1 MGVAITL
8 VFALIIGGLFFKRQ
22 NESALEEL
30 DSLIHSIFNRE
41 ENPVIRDEL
50 KDEYEE
56 LIKDIK
62 EQEKALNDSIKEI
75 NVYQRELN
83 LAYKSVLA
91 KTTELEYSNTIL
103 EKRVNSLSQLNA
115 ISQTVLSEL
124 DLDKIIGIIM
134 DAYFV
139 LADVK
144 KIALYLWEDDRL
156 VNKIFKGNIKG
167 VRDYRVNTKTLDK
180 DSLYERIVN
189 DIEEKDEKAVYSK
202 LSVKGKD
209 VGVIYI
215 ISNTN
220 DEEDNL
226 EEANSET
233 ISALAMQVA
242 IALNNSIMYSELAI
256 KERIAKELSI
266 AANIQKNLLPKELKI
281 SFALD
286 LAEYFKPAKEIG
298 GDYYDYNFI
307 DDTSLFLTIGDVS
320 GKGIP
325 AALLMTSIRATL
337 KSLCHTYN
345 SVDDMLIKLNYFMCK
360 DMSEEM
366 FVTIFHSHFNN
377 QTKTLTYSNAGHNP
391 LLVYKAK
398 EIRVEEEN
406 VKGTAIG
413 FLEGYKY
420 KLGKIVLNEGD
431 VLLYYTDG
439 ITEAE
444 NANKELFGI
453 ERLKRVLLENS
464 YKSAQSIKEEI
475 LKEVDNFREG
485 YEQVDDITLLVVK
498 I

>member
-91 KTTELEYSNTIL
+91 KTTELGYSNTIL

-266 AANIQKNLLPKELKI
+266 AANIQKNLLPKALKI

-345 SVDDMLIKLNYFMCK
+345 SVDDMLIKLNYF
-360 DMSEEM
+360 
-366 FVTIFHSHFNN
+366 
-377 QTKTLTYSNAGHNP
+377 
-391 LLVYKAK
+391 LL
-398 EIRVEEEN
+398 
-406 VKGTAIG
+406 
-413 FLEGYKY
+413 L
-420 KLGKIVLNEGD
+420 
-431 VLLYYTDG
+431 
-439 ITEAE
+439 
-444 NANKELFGI
+444 
-453 ERLKRVLLENS
+453 
-464 YKSAQSIKEEI
+464 
-475 LKEVDNFREG
+475 
-485 YEQVDDITLLVVK
+485 
-498 I
+498 

>member
-1 MGVAITL
+1 MGIAITL
-8 VFALIIGGLFFKRQ
+8 VFALVVGGLFFKRQ
-22 NESALEEL
+22 NESALEEME
-30 DSLIHSIFNRE
+30 DLISSILNRE
-41 ENPVIRDEL
+41 ENPEIRDEL

-56 LIKDIK
+56 LITNIKD
-62 EQEKALNDSIKEI
+62 QEEALNESIKEV

-115 ISQTVLSEL
+115 IGQTVLSEL

-144 KIALYLWEDDRL
+144 KIALYLWEDERL
-156 VNKIFKGNIKG
+156 VNKVFKGNLKG
-167 VRDYRVNTKTLDK
+167 VKDYRINFKTTSRDE
-180 DSLYERIVN
+180 LYERISN
-189 DIEEKDEKAVYSK
+189 DIEEIDEKVTFSK

-215 ISNTN
+215 ISNSNN
-220 DEEDNL
+220 DEDL
-226 EEANSET
+226 EEDDTET

-281 SFALD
+281 NFDLD
-286 LAEYFKPAKEIG
+286 LSEYFKPAKEIG

-307 DDTSLFLTIGDVS
+307 DDNSLFLTIGDVS

-325 AALLMTSIRATL
+325 AALLMTTIRATL

-345 SVDDMLIKLNYFMCK
+345 SVDDMLIKLNNFMCK

-366 FVTIFHSHFNN
+366 FVTIFHSHFNHT
-377 QTKTLTYSNAGHNP
+377 TKVLTYSNAGHNP

-398 EIRVEEEN
+398 EVRVEEEN

-413 FLEGYKY
+413 FVEGYKY
-420 KLGKIVLNEGD
+420 RLGKINLNEGD
-431 VLLYYTDG
+431 ILLYYTDG

-444 NANKELFGI
+444 NAEKELFGM
-453 ERLKRVLLENS
+453 ERLKRVFLENS
-464 YKSAQSIKEEI
+464 YKSAQEIKTEI
-475 LKEVDNFREG
+475 LKELDRFRDG
-485 YEQVDDITLLVVK
+485 FEQNDDITLIVVK

>member
-215 ISNTN
+215 ISNTK
-220 DEEDNL
+220 DRIVFL
-226 EEANSET
+226 GLLYVLLCVSLYC
-233 ISALAMQVA
+233 ALA
-242 IALNNSIMYSELAI
+242 NDS
-256 KERIAKELSI
+256 
-266 AANIQKNLLPKELKI
+266 
-281 SFALD
+281 
-286 LAEYFKPAKEIG
+286 
-298 GDYYDYNFI
+298 
-307 DDTSLFLTIGDVS
+307 
-320 GKGIP
+320 
-325 AALLMTSIRATL
+325 
-337 KSLCHTYN
+337 
-345 SVDDMLIKLNYFMCK
+345 
-360 DMSEEM
+360 
-366 FVTIFHSHFNN
+366 
-377 QTKTLTYSNAGHNP
+377 
-391 LLVYKAK
+391 
-398 EIRVEEEN
+398 
-406 VKGTAIG
+406 
-413 FLEGYKY
+413 
-420 KLGKIVLNEGD
+420 
-431 VLLYYTDG
+431 
-439 ITEAE
+439 
-444 NANKELFGI
+444 
-453 ERLKRVLLENS
+453 
-464 YKSAQSIKEEI
+464 
-475 LKEVDNFREG
+475 
-485 YEQVDDITLLVVK
+485 
-498 I
+498 

>member
-1 MGVAITL
+1 MGIAITL
-8 VFALIIGGLFFKRQ
+8 VVVMILWALVSKRQ
-22 NESALEEL
+22 SEKYLEEIEE
-30 DSLIHSIFNRE
+30 LIKNILNRE
-41 ENPVIRDEL
+41 ENPLVRDEI
-50 KDEYEE
+50 KDDYEE
-56 LIKDIK
+56 LIKNIK
-62 EQEKALNDSIKEI
+62 DQEQALNESIKEVNI
-75 NVYQRELN
+75 YQRELN

-115 ISQTVLSEL
+115 VSQTVLSEL
-124 DLDKIIGIIM
+124 DLDKIISIIM

-144 KIALYLWEDDRL
+144 KIALYLWEEERL
-156 VNKIFKGNIKG
+156 VNKVFKGNLRG
-167 VRDYRVNTKTLDK
+167 VKDYRINFKTTTR
-180 DSLYERIVN
+180 DSLYERIAR
-189 DIEEKDEKAVYSK
+189 DIEEQDEKVHFFK

-215 ISNTN
+215 ISNLN
-220 DEEDNL
+220 SENEIEED
-226 EEANSET
+226 NSET
-233 ISALAMQVA
+233 INALAMQVA

-281 SFALD
+281 NFDLD
-286 LAEYFKPAKEIG
+286 LSEYFKPAKEIG

-307 DDTSLFLTIGDVS
+307 DDNSIFLTIGDVS

-345 SVDDMLIKLNYFMCK
+345 SVDDMLIKLNNFMCK

-366 FVTIFHSHFNN
+366 FVTIFHSHFNH
-377 QTKTLTYSNAGHNP
+377 QTKVLTYSNAGHNP

-398 EIRVEEEN
+398 DVSVEEEN

-413 FLEGYKY
+413 FVEGYKY
-420 KLGKIVLNEGD
+420 RLGKINLNQGD
-431 VLLYYTDG
+431 ILLYYTDG

-444 NANKELFGI
+444 NSQKELFGL
-453 ERLKRVLLENS
+453 ERLKRVFLENS
-464 YKSAQSIKEEI
+464 YKTASEIKEEI
-475 LKEVDNFREG
+475 LKELERFRDG
-485 YEQVDDITLLVVK
+485 HEQNDDITLLVVK

>member
-1 MGVAITL
+1 MGIAIAL
-8 VFALIIGGLFFKRQ
+8 VFSLIIGGLFFRSV
-22 NESALEEL
+22 NERYLEEMGELIKNIL
-30 DSLIHSIFNRE
+30 DRE
-41 ENPVIRDEL
+41 ENPQIRDEL
-50 KDEYEE
+50 KDDYEE
-56 LIKDIK
+56 LIKNIK
-62 EQEKALNDSIKEI
+62 DQEEALNESIKEVNI
-75 NVYQRELN
+75 YQRELN

-115 ISQTVLSEL
+115 VSQTVLSEL
-124 DLDKIIGIIM
+124 DLDKIISIIM

-144 KIALYLWEDDRL
+144 KIALYLWEEERL
-156 VNKIFKGNIKG
+156 VNKVFKGNLRGI
-167 VRDYRVNTKTLDK
+167 RDYRINTSTK
-180 DSLYERIVN
+180 DELYERIAG
-189 DIEEKDEKAVYSK
+189 DIEEKDEKVNFFK

-215 ISNTN
+215 ISNSN
-220 DEEDNL
+220 FENEIEDD
-226 EEANSET
+226 NSET
-233 ISALAMQVA
+233 INALAMQVA

-281 SFALD
+281 NFDLD
-286 LAEYFKPAKEIG
+286 LSEYFKPAKEIG

-307 DDTSLFLTIGDVS
+307 DDNSLFLTIGDVS

-345 SVDDMLIKLNYFMCK
+345 SVDDMLIKLNNFMCK

-366 FVTIFHSHFNN
+366 FVTIFHSHFNY
-377 QTKTLTYSNAGHNP
+377 QTKVLTYSNAGHNP

-413 FLEGYKY
+413 FVEGYKY
-420 KLGKIVLNEGD
+420 KLGKINLSEGD
-431 VLLYYTDG
+431 ILLYYTDG

-444 NANKELFGI
+444 NAEKELFGL
-453 ERLKRVLLENS
+453 ERLKRVFLENS
-464 YKSAQSIKEEI
+464 YKTASDIKEEI
-475 LKEVDNFREG
+475 LKELDRFRDG
-485 YEQVDDITLLVVK
+485 YEQNDDITLLVVK

>member
-1 MGVAITL
+1 MGIAITL
-8 VFALIIGGLFFKRQ
+8 VVVMILWALVSKRQ
-22 NESALEEL
+22 SEKYLEEMEE
-30 DSLIHSIFNRE
+30 LIKNILNRE
-41 ENPVIRDEL
+41 ENPHIRDEI
-50 KDEYEE
+50 KDDYEE
-56 LIKDIK
+56 LIKNIK
-62 EQEKALNDSIKEI
+62 DQEEALNESIKEVNI
-75 NVYQRELN
+75 YQRELN

-115 ISQTVLSEL
+115 VSQTVLSEL
-124 DLDKIIGIIM
+124 DLDKIISIIM

-144 KIALYLWEDDRL
+144 KIALYLWEDERL
-156 VNKIFKGNIKG
+156 VNKVFKGNLRG
-167 VRDYRVNTKTLDK
+167 VKDYRINFKTTTR
-180 DSLYERIVN
+180 DSLYERIAR
-189 DIEEKDEKAVYSK
+189 DIEEQDEKVNFFK

-215 ISNTN
+215 ISNLN
-220 DEEDNL
+220 SENEVEED
-226 EEANSET
+226 NSET
-233 ISALAMQVA
+233 INALAMQVA

-281 SFALD
+281 NFDLD
-286 LAEYFKPAKEIG
+286 LSEYFKPAKEIG

-307 DDTSLFLTIGDVS
+307 DDNSIFLTIGDVS

-345 SVDDMLIKLNYFMCK
+345 SVDDMLIKLNNFMCK

-366 FVTIFHSHFNN
+366 FVTIFHSHFNH
-377 QTKTLTYSNAGHNP
+377 QTKVLTYSNAGHNP

-398 EIRVEEEN
+398 DVSVEEEN

-413 FLEGYKY
+413 FVEGYKY
-420 KLGKIVLNEGD
+420 RLGKINLSQGD
-431 VLLYYTDG
+431 ILLYYTDG

-444 NANKELFGI
+444 NSQKELFGL
-453 ERLKRVLLENS
+453 ERLKRVFLENS
-464 YKSAQSIKEEI
+464 YKTASEIKEEI
-475 LKEVDNFREG
+475 LKELERFRDG
-485 YEQVDDITLLVVK
+485 HEQNDDITLLVVK

>member
-1 MGVAITL
+1 MGIAITL
-8 VFALIIGGLFFKRQ
+8 VVVIILWALVSKRQ
-22 NESALEEL
+22 SEKYLEEMEE
-30 DSLIHSIFNRE
+30 LIKSILNRE
-41 ENPVIRDEL
+41 ENPHVRDEI
-50 KDEYEE
+50 KDDYEE
-56 LIKDIK
+56 LIKNIK
-62 EQEKALNDSIKEI
+62 DQEEALNESIKEVNI
-75 NVYQRELN
+75 YQRELN

-115 ISQTVLSEL
+115 VSQTVLSEL
-124 DLDKIIGIIM
+124 DLDKIISIIM

-144 KIALYLWEDDRL
+144 KIALYLWEEERL
-156 VNKIFKGNIKG
+156 VNKVFKGNLRG
-167 VRDYRVNTKTLDK
+167 VKDYRINFKTTTR
-180 DSLYERIVN
+180 DSLYERIAR
-189 DIEEKDEKAVYSK
+189 DIEEQDEKVNFFK

-215 ISNTN
+215 ISNLN
-220 DEEDNL
+220 SENEVEED
-226 EEANSET
+226 NSET
-233 ISALAMQVA
+233 INALAMQVA

-281 SFALD
+281 NFDLD
-286 LAEYFKPAKEIG
+286 LSEYFKPAKEIG

-307 DDTSLFLTIGDVS
+307 DDNSIFLTIGDVS

-325 AALLMTSIRATL
+325 AALLMTTIRATL

-345 SVDDMLIKLNYFMCK
+345 SVDDMLIKLNNFMCK

-366 FVTIFHSHFNN
+366 FVTIFHSHFNH
-377 QTKTLTYSNAGHNP
+377 QTKVLTYSNAGHNP

-398 EIRVEEEN
+398 DIRVEEEN

-413 FLEGYKY
+413 FVEGYKY
-420 KLGKIVLNEGD
+420 RLGKINLSQGD
-431 VLLYYTDG
+431 ILLYYTDG

-444 NANKELFGI
+444 NAQKELFGL
-453 ERLKRVLLENS
+453 ERLKRVFLENS
-464 YKSAQSIKEEI
+464 YKTASEIKEEI
-475 LKEVDNFREG
+475 LKELERFRDG
-485 YEQVDDITLLVVK
+485 HEQNDDITLLVVK

>member
-1 MGVAITL
+1 MGIAITL
-8 VFALIIGGLFFKRQ
+8 VFALIVGGLFIKRQ
-22 NESALEEL
+22 NESAIEEME
-30 DSLIHSIFNRE
+30 DLINSIYNRE
-41 ENPVIRDEL
+41 LNPEIRDEL

-56 LIKDIK
+56 LIKNIK
-62 EQEKALNDSIKEI
+62 DQENALNESIKEV

-91 KTTELEYSNTIL
+91 KTTELEYSNAIL

-124 DLDKIIGIIM
+124 DLDRIINIIM

-139 LADVK
+139 LASVK
-144 KIALYLWEDDRL
+144 KIALYLWEDERL
-156 VNKIFKGNIKG
+156 VNKVFKGNLRSVK
-167 VRDYRVNTKTLDK
+167 DYRINFRTTTR
-180 DSLYERIVN
+180 DSLYERIAR
-189 DIEEKDEKAVYSK
+189 DIEEPEERVNFSK

-209 VGVIYI
+209 IGVIYI
-215 ISNTN
+215 ISSTDI
-220 DEEDNL
+220 DENMEDDN
-226 EEANSET
+226 AET
-233 ISALAMQVA
+233 INALAMQVA

-281 SFALD
+281 NFDLD
-286 LAEYFKPAKEIG
+286 LSEYFKPAKEIG
-298 GDYYDYNFI
+298 GDYYDYNFS
-307 DDTSLFLTIGDVS
+307 DDNSLFLTIGDVS

-337 KSLCHTYN
+337 KILCHTYN
-345 SVDDMLIKLNYFMCK
+345 SVDDMLIKLNNFMCK

-366 FVTIFHSHFNN
+366 FVTIFHSHYNY
-377 QTKTLTYSNAGHNP
+377 QTRVLTYSNAGHNP

-398 EIRVEEEN
+398 EVRVDEEN

-420 KLGKIVLNEGD
+420 KLGKINLNEGD
-431 VLLYYTDG
+431 ILLYYTDG

-444 NANKELFGI
+444 NIDKELFGI
-453 ERLKRVLLENS
+453 ERLKRVFLENS
-464 YKSAQSIKEEI
+464 YKSANEIKDEI
-475 LKEVDNFREG
+475 LKELERFRDG
-485 YEQVDDITLLVVK
+485 HEQNDDITLLVVK

>member
-1 MGVAITL
+1 MGIAITL
-8 VFALIIGGLFFKRQ
+8 VVVMILWALVSKRQ
-22 NESALEEL
+22 SEKYLEEMEE
-30 DSLIHSIFNRE
+30 LIKNILNRE
-41 ENPVIRDEL
+41 ENPLVRDEI
-50 KDEYEE
+50 KDDYEE
-56 LIKDIK
+56 LIKNIK
-62 EQEKALNDSIKEI
+62 DQEQALNESIKEVNI
-75 NVYQRELN
+75 YQRELN

-115 ISQTVLSEL
+115 VSQTVLSEL
-124 DLDKIIGIIM
+124 DLDKIISIIM

-144 KIALYLWEDDRL
+144 KIALYLWEEERL
-156 VNKIFKGNIKG
+156 VNKVFKGNLRG
-167 VRDYRVNTKTLDK
+167 VKDYRINFKTTTR
-180 DSLYERIVN
+180 DSLYERIAR
-189 DIEEKDEKAVYSK
+189 DIEEQDEKVHFFK

-215 ISNTN
+215 ISNLN
-220 DEEDNL
+220 SENEIEED
-226 EEANSET
+226 NSET
-233 ISALAMQVA
+233 INALAMQVA

-281 SFALD
+281 NFDLD
-286 LAEYFKPAKEIG
+286 LSEYFKPAKEIG

-307 DDTSLFLTIGDVS
+307 DDNSIFLTIGDVS

-345 SVDDMLIKLNYFMCK
+345 SVDDMLIKLNNFMCK

-366 FVTIFHSHFNN
+366 FVTIFHSHFNH
-377 QTKTLTYSNAGHNP
+377 QTKVLTYSNAGHNP

-398 EIRVEEEN
+398 DVSVEEEN

-413 FLEGYKY
+413 FVEGYKY
-420 KLGKIVLNEGD
+420 RLGKINLSQGD
-431 VLLYYTDG
+431 ILLYYTDG

-444 NANKELFGI
+444 NSQKELFGL
-453 ERLKRVLLENS
+453 ERLKRVFLENS
-464 YKSAQSIKEEI
+464 YKTASEIKEEI
-475 LKEVDNFREG
+475 LKELERFRDG
-485 YEQVDDITLLVVK
+485 HEQNDDITLLVVK

>member
-1 MGVAITL
+1 MGIAITL
-8 VFALIIGGLFFKRQ
+8 VVVIILWALVSKRQ
-22 NESALEEL
+22 SEKYLEEMEE
-30 DSLIHSIFNRE
+30 LIKNILNRE
-41 ENPVIRDEL
+41 ENPHIRDEI
-50 KDEYEE
+50 KDDYEE
-56 LIKDIK
+56 LIKNIK
-62 EQEKALNDSIKEI
+62 DQEEALNESIKEVNI
-75 NVYQRELN
+75 YQRELN

-115 ISQTVLSEL
+115 VSQTVLSEL
-124 DLDKIIGIIM
+124 DLDKIISIIM

-144 KIALYLWEDDRL
+144 KIALYLWEDERL
-156 VNKIFKGNIKG
+156 VNKVFKGNLRG
-167 VRDYRVNTKTLDK
+167 VKDYRINFKTTTR
-180 DSLYERIVN
+180 DSLYERIAR
-189 DIEEKDEKAVYSK
+189 DIEEQDEKVNFFK

-215 ISNTN
+215 ISNLN
-220 DEEDNL
+220 SENEVEED
-226 EEANSET
+226 NSET
-233 ISALAMQVA
+233 INALAMQVA

-281 SFALD
+281 NFDLD
-286 LAEYFKPAKEIG
+286 LSEYFKPAKEIG

-307 DDTSLFLTIGDVS
+307 DDNSIFLTIGDVS

-345 SVDDMLIKLNYFMCK
+345 SVDDMLIKLNNFMCK

-366 FVTIFHSHFNN
+366 FVTIFHSHYNY
-377 QTKTLTYSNAGHNP
+377 QTKVLTYSNAGHNP

-398 EIRVEEEN
+398 DISVEEEN

-420 KLGKIVLNEGD
+420 RLGKINLSQGD
-431 VLLYYTDG
+431 ILLYYTDG

-444 NANKELFGI
+444 NAQKELFGL
-453 ERLKRVLLENS
+453 ERLKRVFLENS
-464 YKSAQSIKEEI
+464 YKTASEIKEEI
-475 LKEVDNFREG
+475 LKELERFRDG
-485 YEQVDDITLLVVK
+485 HEQNDDITLLVVK

>member
-1 MGVAITL
+1 M
-8 VFALIIGGLFFKRQ
+8 
-22 NESALEEL
+22 S
-30 DSLIHSIFNRE
+30 
-41 ENPVIRDEL
+41 
-50 KDEYEE
+50 
-56 LIKDIK
+56 
-62 EQEKALNDSIKEI
+62 
-75 NVYQRELN
+75 
-83 LAYKSVLA
+83 
-91 KTTELEYSNTIL
+91 
-103 EKRVNSLSQLNA
+103 
-115 ISQTVLSEL
+115 
-124 DLDKIIGIIM
+124 
-134 DAYFV
+134 
-139 LADVK
+139 
-144 KIALYLWEDDRL
+144 
-156 VNKIFKGNIKG
+156 
-167 VRDYRVNTKTLDK
+167 
-180 DSLYERIVN
+180 IVN

>member
-1 MGVAITL
+1 MGIAITL
-8 VFALIIGGLFFKRQ
+8 VVVMILWALVSKRQ
-22 NESALEEL
+22 SEKYLEEMEE
-30 DSLIHSIFNRE
+30 LIKNILNRE
-41 ENPVIRDEL
+41 ENPLVRDEI
-50 KDEYEE
+50 KDDYEE
-56 LIKDIK
+56 LIKNIK
-62 EQEKALNDSIKEI
+62 DQEEALNESIKEVNI
-75 NVYQRELN
+75 YQRELN

-115 ISQTVLSEL
+115 VSQTVLSEL
-124 DLDKIIGIIM
+124 DLDKIISIIM

-144 KIALYLWEDDRL
+144 KIALYLWEEERL
-156 VNKIFKGNIKG
+156 VNKVFKGNLRG
-167 VRDYRVNTKTLDK
+167 VKDYRINFKTTTR
-180 DSLYERIVN
+180 DSLYERIAR
-189 DIEEKDEKAVYSK
+189 DIEEQDEKVHFFK

-215 ISNTN
+215 ISNLN
-220 DEEDNL
+220 SENEIEED
-226 EEANSET
+226 NSET
-233 ISALAMQVA
+233 INALAMQVA

-281 SFALD
+281 NFDLD
-286 LAEYFKPAKEIG
+286 LSEYFKPAKEIG

-307 DDTSLFLTIGDVS
+307 DDNSIFLTIGDVS

-345 SVDDMLIKLNYFMCK
+345 SVDDMLIKLNNFMCK

-366 FVTIFHSHFNN
+366 FVTIFHSHFNH
-377 QTKTLTYSNAGHNP
+377 QTKVLTYSNAGHNP

-398 EIRVEEEN
+398 DVSVEEEN

-413 FLEGYKY
+413 FVEGYKY
-420 KLGKIVLNEGD
+420 RLGKINLSQGD
-431 VLLYYTDG
+431 ILLYYTDG

-444 NANKELFGI
+444 NSQKELFGL
-453 ERLKRVLLENS
+453 ERLKRVFLENS
-464 YKSAQSIKEEI
+464 YKTASEIKEEI
-475 LKEVDNFREG
+475 LKELERFRDG
-485 YEQVDDITLLVVK
+485 HEQNDDITLLVVK

>member
-8 VFALIIGGLFFKRQ
+8 VFALIVGGLLIKRQ
-22 NESALEEL
+22 NEGALEEL
-30 DSLIHSIFNRE
+30 DNLIHSILNRE
-41 ENPVIRDEL
+41 ENPIIRDEL

-124 DLDKIIGIIM
+124 DLDRIIGIIM

-144 KIALYLWEDDRL
+144 KIALYLWEEDKL
-156 VNKIFKGNIKG
+156 VNKIFKGNIRG
-167 VRDYRVNTKTLDK
+167 IRDYRLAKTQEK
-180 DSLYERIVN
+180 DSLYERISK
-189 DIEEKDEKAVYSK
+189 DIEEKEEKVAYSK

-215 ISNTN
+215 INNTAE
-220 DEEDNL
+220 DEEDVVESNT
-226 EEANSET
+226 ET

-281 SFALD
+281 NFDLD
-286 LAEYFKPAKEIG
+286 LSEYFKPAKEIG

-307 DDTSLFLTIGDVS
+307 DDSSLFLTIGDVS

-345 SVDDMLIKLNYFMCK
+345 SVDDMLIKLNNFMCK

-398 EIRVEEEN
+398 EFRVEEEN

-420 KLGKIVLNEGD
+420 KLGKINLNEGD

-444 NANKELFGI
+444 NANKELFGLD
-453 ERLKRVLLENS
+453 RLKRVLLENS

-475 LKEVDNFREG
+475 LKEVDGFRDG

>member
-8 VFALIIGGLFFKRQ
+8 VFALIVGGLLIKRQ

-30 DSLIHSIFNRE
+30 DNLIHSILNRE
-41 ENPVIRDEL
+41 ENPIIRDEL

-124 DLDKIIGIIM
+124 DLDRIIGIIM

-144 KIALYLWEDDRL
+144 KIALYLWEEDRL
-156 VNKIFKGNIKG
+156 VNKIFKGNIRG
-167 VRDYRVNTKTLDK
+167 IRDYRLSKNQEK
-180 DSLYERIVN
+180 DSLYERISK
-189 DIEEKDEKAVYSK
+189 DIEEKEEKVVYSK

-215 ISNTN
+215 INGVSE
-220 DEEDNL
+220 DEEDITESNT
-226 EEANSET
+226 ET

-281 SFALD
+281 NFDLD
-286 LAEYFKPAKEIG
+286 LSEYFKPAKEIG

-307 DDTSLFLTIGDVS
+307 DDSSLFLTIGDVS

-345 SVDDMLIKLNYFMCK
+345 SVDDMLIKLNNFMCK

-398 EIRVEEEN
+398 EFRVEEEN

-420 KLGKIVLNEGD
+420 KLGKISLNEGD

-444 NANKELFGI
+444 NANKELFGL

-475 LKEVDNFREG
+475 LREVDLFRDG